1 MKGEAADPMLARVAE
16 VFMRRR
22 SRRQEIHVDAGASV
36 AQEVFPQHQIRRYVG
51 RQIDDSTVTGS
62 AMEASQSAEEM
73 AGQRQDG
80 RCVEQTSY

>member
-1 MKGEAADPMLARVAE
+1 MLARVAE

-36 AQEVFPQHQIRRYVG
+36 AQEVFPQHQIRRYY

-73 AGQRQDG
+73 VGQRQDG